1 MREALAG
8 EGFGVVSEIDMQA
21 TLRTKLGVETDPYLI
36 LGACNPAYAHR
47 SLQADPSIGLL
58 LPCNVVIRRADTG
71 TVVEMINPQMLV
83 DVTDN
88 LDMQPIAQAVSD
100 KLAAAMHTLNSTA

>member
-1 MREALAG
+1 
-8 EGFGVVSEIDMQA
+8 
-21 TLRTKLGVETDPYLI
+21 
-36 LGACNPAYAHR
+36 
-47 SLQADPSIGLL
+47 
-58 LPCNVVIRRADTG
+58 
-71 TVVEMINPQMLV
+71 MINPQMLV